1 MSTEAML
8 EMPATRAGKQIP
20 KLGENLFFVTRE
32 TTEKSN
38 GRALDL
44 IAHVADQFPID
55 SVIKKE
61 LAILKIQIK
70 KDPSILA
77 KMTSTIGVEQIA

>member
-1 MSTEAML
+1 MATEAML
-8 EMPATRAGKQIP
+8 EMPALKAGMKIP

-32 TTEKSN
+32 TGKSN

-44 IAHVADQFPID
+44 IAKVADQFSMD
-55 SVIKKE
+55 SIIKKE
-61 LAILKIQIK
+61 IDALRVQVRNDPYILT
-70 KDPSILA
+70 